1 MTSQKLLVITGNQLT
16 HKYFLNQLGS
26 QFELSAVIIENVQY
40 PDPPFNSDEER
51 KTWDE
56 FFLIRDKTEKSL
68 LQVYENNISQK
79 HPKIFY
85 IKKGFLN
92 SDKTLQLI
100 QKLNPTKIIIF
111 GTSLLGSKYLK
122 LYPDRILNL
131 HVGLSQY
138 YRGSSCNFWPIYDL
152 KPQFLGATVH
162 FVGKGIDDGN
172 IVIQNTI
179 ALDKNDSEF
188 VLMTKPIIL
197 GTKLMIEAI
206 KDTNTNLAVN
216 GKLKNKGNLYQI
228 KDFNPKAIIKVKNLV
243 ASGKL
248 KQTIELETG
257 NQNKHQHFP
266 FIQNIYLT

>member
-1 MTSQKLLVITGNQLT
+1 M
-16 HKYFLNQLGS
+16 
-26 QFELSAVIIENVQY
+26 
-40 PDPPFNSDEER
+40 
-51 KTWDE
+51 
-56 FFLIRDKTEKSL
+56 
-68 LQVYENNISQK
+68 
-79 HPKIFY
+79 
-85 IKKGFLN
+85 
-92 SDKTLQLI
+92 
-100 QKLNPTKIIIF
+100 
-111 GTSLLGSKYLK
+111 
-122 LYPDRILNL
+122 
-131 HVGLSQY
+131 
-138 YRGSSCNFWPIYDL
+138 
-152 KPQFLGATVH
+152 H

-266 FIQNIYLT
+266 FIPNIYLT